1 MSHLLHQVIAKLL
14 ECRASPN
21 GPVAGGIGT
30 THPLS
35 LLSINATSN
44 PYAVEAA
51 RLLVKATANVNQQC
65 KVRENQGPLVKRDG
79 LRDGLGR
86 LGK

>member
-1 MSHLLHQVIAKLL
+1 M
-14 ECRASPN
+14 
-21 GPVAGGIGT
+21 AGGIGT

-65 KVRENQGPLVKRDG
+65 KVRENQGPLVK
-79 LRDGLGR
+79 GR
-86 LGK
+86 SPGREGGWENEAV